1 MLYIFENMIHIVC
14 SVYHRGKREVCVKG
28 GEGGHRAILRLVKW
42 EYYRDN
48 ILKVNPRNELCP

>member
-1 MLYIFENMIHIVC
+1 MIHIVC

-28 GEGGHRAILRLVKW
+28 GEEGQRAILRLFKW